1 MRRLRVDEV
10 ILLLSVVVYGVS
22 SRSLVSGVGDATG
35 FHALKTQRG
44 SVDDP
49 VTSLQII
56 YPVDGAVETAPVKL
70 AMAINIR
77 AGGAEL
83 YKELYSERS
92 VCFESRNVTLAC
104 FPVNES
110 WMGIKDC
117 KAATYTVRAYF
128 SETDENHKPIGE
140 RHWTSLPITFHV
152 VSGADLAAR
161 ATDFVRAR
169 QAKYRAGYDL
179 SLVDWA
185 AQQQQQRH
193 PAVLKKLEEEQVGLP
208 FEEVGGRAQDGELVL
223 VIGVK
228 TAVASNFALRQAVRE
243 TWASKEALPRGAKVL
258 FVGCRPLSLVE
269 ESEPGDPDKE
279 VERRRLREAVLL
291 EKMVYGDLLTE
302 ELDCNDSYLD
312 LANKVKEFLHVAAT
326 QYSNAQYVMLADDDV
341 YVRVSELIRHF
352 EHLGPQTR
360 YYSGQVP
367 SIQYGRKDTPNRNA
381 SSRYSLSVEQYP
393 LSELPPMAMGA
404 YFFLSMDCA
413 KFVSKNRY
421 RLHGLNG
428 IDDITMPVWMLAIQV
443 HVQHQANL
451 GYLRANPCND
461 RFVAFGDLSP
471 LALREVHSNLQE
483 GRSFCHGFER
493 NLWLKTSGDAVRNGL
508 YRMLPWFP
516 EPLEFG
522 FVVAKMNKTDLHE
535 IATIISTPASAGVKV
550 SHFPAHETFHAYTRR
565 ICAEARLSFPTAV
578 KSTSCSAMADRLKTE
593 FQVFS
598 EQTSEVN
605 YQLN

>member
-22 SRSLVSGVGDATG
+22 SGSLVSGVGDG

-128 SETDENHKPIGE
+128 SETDENHKPI
-140 RHWTSLPITFHV
+140 
-152 VSGADLAAR
+152 DLAAR

-169 QAKYRAGYDL
+169 QAKYRAG
-179 SLVDWA
+179 
-185 AQQQQQRH
+185 
-193 PAVLKKLEEEQVGLP
+193 
-208 FEEVGGRAQDGELVL
+208 
-223 VIGVK
+223 
-228 TAVASNFALRQAVRE
+228 
-243 TWASKEALPRGAKVL
+243 
-258 FVGCRPLSLVE
+258 
-269 ESEPGDPDKE
+269 
-279 VERRRLREAVLL
+279 
-291 EKMVYGDLLTE
+291 
-302 ELDCNDSYLD
+302 
-312 LANKVKEFLHVAAT
+312 
-326 QYSNAQYVMLADDDV
+326 
-341 YVRVSELIRHF
+341 
-352 EHLGPQTR
+352 
-360 YYSGQVP
+360 
-367 SIQYGRKDTPNRNA
+367 
-381 SSRYSLSVEQYP
+381 
-393 LSELPPMAMGA
+393 
-404 YFFLSMDCA
+404 
-413 KFVSKNRY
+413 
-421 RLHGLNG
+421 
-428 IDDITMPVWMLAIQV
+428 
-443 HVQHQANL
+443 
-451 GYLRANPCND
+451 
-461 RFVAFGDLSP
+461 FVAFGDLSP